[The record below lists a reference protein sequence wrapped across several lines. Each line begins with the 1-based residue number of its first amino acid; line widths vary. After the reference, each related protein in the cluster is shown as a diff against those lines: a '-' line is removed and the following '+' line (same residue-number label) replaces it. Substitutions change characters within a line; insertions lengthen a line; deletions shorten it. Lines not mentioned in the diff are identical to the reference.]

1 MRLNLAVSP
10 KYKQIPIQILLT
22 YLNKRVN
29 IGIMNKQPNLIMATK
44 WELVGQVLVEQLQGV
59 TNEATIKELAQ
70 NIVTEARKTY
80 TNKDTL
86 RRSLGEVRKAVVTAF
101 PDTKKQQHD
110 YQYFTDSGKGKN
122 PRYEHL
128 AIKYLTLSKEE
139 WDELRE
145 ESKQKY
151 SDKSTEDKPQVN
163 PKITLQDMN
172 IETLE
177 LDADTQAIVKNALE
191 HSGISLA
198 EFIQKACTVYA
209 TTLVGKFK
217 QFDSDLSSVSTSELL
232 TAKYK
237 THPGRA
243 REMVIRAIQAIKIF
257 NGNEPEPTNRWMIT
271 QTAIQSLTGSKP
283 ATVKEILPDYQTDID
298 DYNTSCNF
306 SSPYINRKPGKR
318 IEDVINV
325 AELVPE
331 GV

>member
-1 MRLNLAVSP
+1 MRLNLAVSL

-22 YLNKRVN
+22 ELNKRIN
-29 IGIMNKQPNLIMATK
+29 IGIENKQSNLIMTTK
-44 WELVGQVLVEQLQGV
+44 WEQVGKDLVTQLQGV
-59 TNEATIKELAQ
+59 TDEMTIKELTQ
-70 NIVTEARKTY
+70 NIVTEIKQTYSEINSRRAPLTAIRK
-80 TNKDTL
+80 
-86 RRSLGEVRKAVVTAF
+86 VVLAAF
-101 PDTKKQQHD
+101 PDTKKQQYD
-110 YQYFTDSGKGKN
+110 YQYFTNSGKGKI
-122 PRYEHL
+122 PRYQHL
-128 AIKYLTLSKEE
+128 ALKYLTLSKEE

-145 ESKQKY
+145 EPKQKY
-151 SDKSTEDKPQVN
+151 SDKPTENKPQVKQ
-163 PKITLQDMN
+163 KITLQDMN

-177 LDADTQAIVKNALE
+177 LDADTQAIVRNALE

-217 QFDSDLSSVSTSELL
+217 QFESDLSSVSTAELL

-283 ATVKEILPDYQTDID
+283 ATVKEILPDYQMDID

-331 GV
+331 GI